1 MYLIGIFQGS
11 LNVVCPIVHMWR
23 TCHYLSFIAHV
34 RTTHFYNSFIKE
46 FSSSS
51 LRGSWH
57 FAHTYYECGIHRNGS
72 YTCEHMQL
80 LSHLFKRDAHISFF
94 FTHITLRL
102 LYWAILLHHSLSLFS
117 RHLPSFIILTR
128 GFLCFP
134 LINPCLHCS
143 TILAYTLGFFLS
155 HGNIVS
161 HLTYLDFFFSLL
173 YFIVSF
179 IVDIGFWSM
188 PKREIV
194 DMRFFSSK
202 ELVMEQSL
210 FFHWC

>member
-1 MYLIGIFQGS
+1 MWIIERLQNSQFFINLIHLHEILLEILIFPWMYLIGIFQGS

-23 TCHYLSFIAHV
+23 TCHCLSFIPHV

-46 FSSSS
+46 FSLSS

-80 LSHLFKRDAHISFF
+80 LSHLFKRDAPLSFF
-94 FTHITLRL
+94 FTHITLML

-128 GFLCFP
+128 GFLYFP
-134 LINPCLHCS
+134 LSNP
-143 TILAYTLGFFLS
+143 LS
-155 HGNIVS
+155 PLFI
-161 HLTYLDFFFSLL
+161 
-173 YFIVSF
+173 YFAIYS
-179 IVDIGFWSM
+179 WN
-188 PKREIV
+188 
-194 DMRFFSSK
+194 
-202 ELVMEQSL
+202 LVIS
-210 FFHWC
+210 W